1 MMEVDSNPVEE
12 LAFSGNQDDDDAEDI
27 SPGSKELAAMV
38 EAAAENVEL
47 DGADRVPYGDDRT
60 PRDGMVFKSYEEVLN
75 FYKRYALRT
84 GFGVCVKKSSFT
96 KAGLCRRLV
105 LVCNKWGN
113 GKEDACYQARPTA
126 KTNCQATVVARLW
139 GDGLLH
145 LTDVNLEHNH
155 ALNPSAAR
163 FLRCYKTLPS
173 GMSKDLVV
181 RAARGEC
188 STSGDIEVPIFDD
201 WGRLK
206 IGEGDV
212 EAING
217 FFAEMQAKQP
227 NFFYVM
233 DFYVEGHLRSVLW
246 ADSRSRAAYQ
256 YFNDAVWVD
265 TTCLRNKFDVP
276 LVLFLGVNHHG
287 QLVLLGCGLLSD
299 ESTESFLW
307 LLKSWLTC
315 MKGRP
320 PNAIITDECVA
331 IKAAVREVFPK
342 TRHRISDW
350 HVVRS
355 ISEKLGELAE
365 YESLKTELETI
376 IYDSLKDDEFE
387 ARWKILIDRFG
398 LQDNEWMIFLYEN
411 RHLWVPAFLKDAF
424 WAGLSTVNHRESP
437 SAFFDDSISP
447 ETTLVVF
454 LSSYMILLQNKYK
467 MEQHDDFESLSS
479 SRVLVSKYPMEEQLS
494 RLYTLNMFVKF
505 QDELKAR
512 MHCQVQLD
520 GSTSSFIV
528 IDLAE
533 SGREMVNKKYE
544 VVHFMETNRMECNCG
559 LYQFSGIVCRHAL
572 AVLKWQQVYDIPPC
586 YVLNRWRSDFKQLHA
601 LDNPLKDLVTSNHVE
616 RYDYISSQCLR
627 LVEIGTASDE
637 KYQHALKLISDIK
650 RTLLDDNLCRELE
663 QKLTPSERAIAYGDN
678 HTQPGSS
685 EGGPPKKRRGRP
697 PKKSK
702 EISVD
707 SMSNQYGNKQDSLL
721 VSSDVSQKDAFHSSS
736 TASNLGTHVR
746 AHGVVD
752 LMEEVNP
759 NELSFESR
767 YGVQSSHP
775 HHYGN
780 QLHPGNT
787 LQFGQHTPAAEHSR
801 GVQWMY
807 PNIFQDD
814 QVPYGRR
821 TS

>member
-47 DGADRVPYGDDRT
+47 DAADRVPYGDDRT

-320 PNAIITDECVA
+320 PSAIITDECVA

-398 LQDNEWMIFLYEN
+398 LQDNEWMTFLYEN

-437 SAFFDDSISP
+437 SAFFDDSIRP
-447 ETTLVVF
+447 ETTLVAF

-494 RLYTLNMFVKF
+494 KLYTLNMFVKF

-627 LVEIGTASDE
+627 LVEIGTVSDE

-707 SMSNQYGNKQDSLL
+707 SMSNQYGNKDSLL

>member
-1 MMEVDSNPVEE
+1 M
-12 LAFSGNQDDDDAEDI
+12 
-27 SPGSKELAAMV
+27 
-38 EAAAENVEL
+38 
-47 DGADRVPYGDDRT
+47 
-60 PRDGMVFKSYEEVLN
+60 
-75 FYKRYALRT
+75 
-84 GFGVCVKKSSFT
+84 
-96 KAGLCRRLV
+96 
-105 LVCNKWGN
+105 
-113 GKEDACYQARPTA
+113 
-126 KTNCQATVVARLW
+126 
-139 GDGLLH
+139 
-145 LTDVNLEHNH
+145 
-155 ALNPSAAR
+155 
-163 FLRCYKTLPS
+163 
-173 GMSKDLVV
+173 
-181 RAARGEC
+181 
-188 STSGDIEVPIFDD
+188 
-201 WGRLK
+201 
-206 IGEGDV
+206 
-212 EAING
+212 
-217 FFAEMQAKQP
+217 
-227 NFFYVM
+227 
-233 DFYVEGHLRSVLW
+233 
-246 ADSRSRAAYQ
+246 
-256 YFNDAVWVD
+256 
-265 TTCLRNKFDVP
+265 
-276 LVLFLGVNHHG
+276 
-287 QLVLLGCGLLSD
+287 LLGCGLLSD

-320 PNAIITDECVA
+320 PSAIITDECVA

-398 LQDNEWMIFLYEN
+398 LQDNEWMTFLYEN

-437 SAFFDDSISP
+437 SAFFDDSIRP
-447 ETTLVVF
+447 ETTLVAF

-494 RLYTLNMFVKF
+494 KLYTLNMFVKF

-627 LVEIGTASDE
+627 LVEIGTVSDE

-707 SMSNQYGNKQDSLL
+707 SMSNQYGNKDSLL